1 MDWWSAEAVF
11 EIQVVEVGGTNR
23 VLLKSDGVV
32 VIGIG
37 GEWSV
42 PMLCSVVFHDAAH
55 GTMIGCAGGC
65 LSTGV
70 GGIEATSKLFVGI
83 GYLHFQLRVLLSQ
96 AFGDDVVYKTIAV
109 FEFVAGLLASQ
120 ANGAS

>member
-32 VIGIG
+32 VVVVIGIG
-37 GEWSV
+37 GEWSG
-42 PMLCSVVFHDAAH
+42 PMFCSVVFHDAAH
-55 GTMIGCAGGC
+55 GTMIGCAGVC
-65 LSTGV
+65 ASTGV

-83 GYLHFQLRVLLSQ
+83 GDLHFQLRVSLSQ
-96 AFGDDVVYKTIAV
+96 ALSDDVVYET
-109 FEFVAGLLASQ
+109 VAIRKSVTGLLTAET
-120 ANGAS
+120 